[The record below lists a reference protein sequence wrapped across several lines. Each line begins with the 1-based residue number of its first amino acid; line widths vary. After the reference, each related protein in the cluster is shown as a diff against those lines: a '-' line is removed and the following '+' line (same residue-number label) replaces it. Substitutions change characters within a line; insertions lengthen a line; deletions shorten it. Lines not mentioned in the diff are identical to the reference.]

1 MGKSIG
7 KTKSPMNDNKI
18 FRVMLT
24 MVFLISGVFLIKNL
38 ISKSWTAALAV
49 GACIIAF
56 AVMATVMKVLKIR
69 KNIQKFGISICMM
82 LLVFVISLFSGNY
95 YSDDFC
101 LYLAVIGLSG
111 LYLQPKITI
120 VQMILGDIFLI
131 LQYVINP
138 GKADPLSQF
147 IMCMVCFTVAAFV
160 VYLTIKRGQAFIE
173 LGRNRAEEAEQ
184 LIDSMK
190 QIGGEL
196 QENYDKSSE
205 RIDNLQNANRMLES
219 SANEITQ
226 GSINITLEARE
237 VEEVCDDV
245 QERMKITESGM
256 GSLNEEVRGVESSLA
271 DNRENMTAMS
281 EQMGSVKSAIESA
294 NEVFNLL
301 EAQIKEIYAVTE
313 QLNKIAASTNM
324 LALNASIEAARAGHS
339 GAGFAVVATK
349 VQALAVDSNRC
360 SGEVANV
367 VKVMQQRIEDT
378 VTELAE
384 STAAIDD
391 SMRTMSELEDSF
403 DKLTARFEGLYDNIE
418 EQNNNIAQM
427 DEIFGELK
435 VKINGMSEYSEEN
448 QRSVENMTEAMN
460 VYRDSM
466 GQVVDDAKQIQELSA
481 SMLDVTQESEG
492 FDEE

>member
-24 MVFLISGVFLIKNL
+24 MVFLISAVFLIKNL

-120 VQMILGDIFLI
+120 VQMVLGDIFLI

-245 QERMKITESGM
+245 HERMKITESGM

-271 DNRENMTAMS
+271 DNREHMTAMS

-360 SGEVANV
+360 SGEVADV
-367 VKVMQQRIEDT
+367 VKAMQQRIEDT

-391 SMRTMSELEDSF
+391 SMRAMSELEDSF